1 MATGKPISKKVKVRS
16 LTRGKQA
23 RRGAVRVAGEL
34 RDVVSRR
41 DEESEGAGKW
51 RKDGERAGVSFDPG
65 RKDFE
70 PYGLTCVRWT
80 PSPMRRPD
88 HHNEIEL
95 NLVESG
101 WVVYLLGGRKVR
113 VEAGRLAVFWAA
125 IPHQILE
132 YGEGTRYFVATIPF
146 AWFLQCRLPETMT
159 RRLLRG
165 EMVGGRAAVGEDDAG
180 REDRALFGRWEKDL
194 ERKAGEETS
203 RIVMLEMEARLR
215 RIALVAVA
223 VAGDAERGEKGR
235 GLSRAG
241 AKGETRI
248 GKGEATKKRGRGVAA
263 LQGGELNKVEQM
275 ACLIAQRYTE
285 PLTVEEIGKAV
296 KLHPNYAMGLFKKAF
311 GTTLIDHV
319 TQHRVSH
326 AQRLL
331 ATTGEKIVEVAFGSG
346 FNSLS
351 RFNEAFRRAC
361 GCTPRSYRAQ
371 HAFEE

>member
-1 MATGKPISKKVKVRS
+1 MAQSEQAFPKA
-16 LTRGKQA
+16 TRGSRPAAVKA
-23 RRGAVRVAGEL
+23 ELAGAVSARSV
-34 RDVVSRR
+34 R
-41 DEESEGAGKW
+41 
-51 RKDGERAGVSFDPG
+51 SFDPG

-95 NLVESG
+95 NLLESG
-101 WVVYLLGGRKVR
+101 WVTYLLGGQKVR

-125 IPHQILE
+125 IPHQIVE

-146 AWFLQCRLPETMT
+146 AWFLQCRLPEGMV
-159 RRLLRG
+159 RRLLKG
-165 EMVGGRAAVGEDDAG
+165 EMVGGRVAENDDG
-180 REDRALFGRWEKDL
+180 PDDRGLFGRWEKDL
-194 ERKAGEETS
+194 SGKEGDERA

-215 RIALVAVA
+215 RIAL
-223 VAGDAERGEKGR
+223 
-235 GLSRAG
+235 GLGAG
-241 AKGETRI
+241 AVEDAKREASQAGSKNAKG
-248 GKGEATKKRGRGVAA
+248 GALKKRGRNIGA

-285 PLTVEEIGKAV
+285 PLTVEEIGRAV
-296 KLHPNYAMGLFKKAF
+296 QLHPNYAMALFKKAF
-311 GTTLIDHV
+311 GTTLIDYV
-319 TQHRVSH
+319 THHRVSH

-331 ATTGEKIVEVAFGSG
+331 ATTDEKIVEVAFSSG